1 MSTAHLCIA
10 LGPLT
15 VYLLLMGLINASRQ
29 PFVTSGA
36 RDTFSLALGVAGL
49 VMIGPLRLFVPE
61 QAISAFGPWTWALL
75 GAFYIL
81 CVLLIGMT
89 SKPRLV
95 VYNIPATQLRTSLG
109 SLVAELDKTAKWAG
123 DSVEL
128 PKLGIQLS
136 IESKNTMRSC
146 QIVAVGHSQNLANWA
161 KLRIELATRLKTVKV
176 TANPYALSMIGF
188 ALVLGTLI
196 ALQIIQNPQIV
207 MDDLRNFLRL

>member
-1 MSTAHLCIA
+1 MAAAHLCIA

-15 VYLLLMGLINASRQ
+15 VYLMLMGLINGSRQ

-36 RDTFSLALGVAGL
+36 RDTFSLALGISGL
-49 VMIGPLRLFVPE
+49 VMVGPLRLFVPE
-61 QAISAFGPWTWALL
+61 QALTTFGGWTWSLL
-75 GAFYIL
+75 VAFYIL

-95 VYNIPATQLRTSLG
+95 IYNITAAQLKTTLG
-109 SLVAELDKTAKWAG
+109 MLVAEMDKTAKWAG

-128 PKLGIQLS
+128 PQLGIQFS

-146 QIVAVGHSQNLANWA
+146 QIVAVGHTQNLGSWTR
-161 KLRIELATRLKTVKV
+161 LRVELASRLKKVKV
-176 TANPYALSMIGF
+176 PPNPYALSLIGF

-196 ALQIIQNPQIV
+196 AFQILQNPQIV
-207 MDDLRNFLRL
+207 MDDLKNFLRL

>member
-1 MSTAHLCIA
+1 MVTAHLCIA

-36 RDTFSLALGVAGL
+36 RDSFTLALGVAGL

-61 QAISAFGPWTWALL
+61 QALSAFGPWTWVLL
-75 GAFYIL
+75 GSFYIL
-81 CVLLIGMT
+81 SVLLVGMI

-95 VYNIPATQLRTSLG
+95 VYNITATQLRTTLG
-109 SLVAELDKTAKWAG
+109 SLVAEIDKSAKWAG

-128 PKLGIQLS
+128 PELGIQLS

-146 QIVAVGHSQNLANWA
+146 QIVAVGHNQNLANWA
-161 KLRIELATRLKTVKV
+161 RLRVELSAKLNKVNV
-176 TANPYALSMIGF
+176 TANPYAISMIGF
-188 ALVLGTLI
+188 ALVLGTVI
-196 ALQIIQNPQIV
+196 ALQIIKNPQIV